1 MVTGKKLKRRTPSA
15 KVNKDT
21 EQSTQRK
28 KIRIRMYCVGFGDCF
43 LLSLPAENGESADR
57 YRHILIDCG
66 VHTGGDIV
74 GNMEKVV
81 DNIAEITERQLDIIV
96 ATHAHKDHI
105 SGFEKFKELFARFEL
120 REVWLPWTWD
130 ENNRKARKLQE
141 KHAALTDRL

>member
-1 MVTGKKLKRRTPSA
+1 MVDGKMKKRRRRTTTTSSSAA
-15 KVNKDT
+15 KVDKDS
-21 EQSTQRK
+21 EQLNRR
-28 KIRIRMYCVGFGDCF
+28 KIRIRMYRVGFGDCF

-120 REVWLPWTWD
+120 
-130 ENNRKARKLQE
+130 
-141 KHAALTDRL
+141 